1 MDKREME
8 KLMDKYKA
16 EMLEFSRRNNVSG
29 YPESVGGQ
37 MIRDEREESMRDALE
52 NNETFIRDRSNPLPE
67 TVRTEPVNET
77 PIEETVREAVPAQV
91 NLPIEENIP
100 VSSDLP
106 VDVARLLREN
116 CARIAENAT
125 PEQRA
130 RCRDINDYLEAN
142 NESGTLKVETF
153 ASDRAFGVGS
163 ARVMIFLELPS
174 GNVAVFDGITDI
186 DGVSD
191 TVRLPAPPKSI
202 SQSPQTG
209 ENPRLPYSV
218 YSVYVE
224 HPNYVRAVFTNVPV
238 FSGIESVQPVRML
251 AKAAG
256 LQEPEPIV
264 VDESSRNTLR
274 NQEVTYACN
283 TCYS

>member
-1 MDKREME
+1 MDRREME
-8 KLMDKYKA
+8 KLMDRYKA
-16 EMLEFSRRNNVSG
+16 EMLEFSRRNNVKG
-29 YPESVGGQ
+29 YPESVNGQ
-37 MIRDEREESMRDALE
+37 INAPDERERSMQDALD
-52 NNETFIRDRSNPLPE
+52 NNQPFERDRSNPLPIMPE
-67 TVRTEPVNET
+67 ET
-77 PIEETVREAVPAQV
+77 PQLEVQQEETEEQPETIPAQV
-91 NLPIEENIP
+91 TMPVEEEPSVRGEI
-100 VSSDLP
+100 

-116 CARIAENAT
+116 CARISPNAT

-142 NESGTLKVETF
+142 NESGTMKVETF

-174 GNVAVFDGITDI
+174 GNVAVFDGLTDI
-186 DGVSD
+186 DGVTES
-191 TVRLPAPPKSI
+191 VRLPAPPKS
-202 SQSPQTG
+202 QSMSPLTG
-209 ENPRLPYSV
+209 ENPRLPYAV

-224 HPNYVRAVFTNVPV
+224 HPAYVRSVFTNVPV

-264 VDESSRNTLR
+264 VDESNRNTLQD
-274 NQEVTYACN
+274 QE
-283 TCYS
+283 

>member
-16 EMLEFSRRNNVSG
+16 EMLEFSRRNNMSG
-29 YPESVGGQ
+29 YPNAVSNTN
-37 MIRDEREESMRDALE
+37 DARENAMREALE
-52 NNETFIRDRSNPLPE
+52 NDEPFERDRSNPLPDMPQIE
-67 TVRTEPVNET
+67 SAPEEPTV
-77 PIEETVREAVPAQV
+77 IPAQV
-91 NLPIEENIP
+91 QVPVEEMPN
-100 VSSDLP
+100 VSSEVP
-106 VDVARLLREN
+106 IDVARNLREN
-116 CARIAENAT
+116 CARLSANAT
-125 PEQRA
+125 NEQRT
-130 RCRDINDYLEAN
+130 RCRDINDFLEAN

-163 ARVMIFLELPS
+163 ARVMVFLELPS

-191 TVRLPAPPKSI
+191 TIRLPAPPRSL

-224 HPNYVRAVFTNVPV
+224 HPSYVRAVFTNVPV
-238 FSGIESVQPVRML
+238 FSGVESVQPVRML

-256 LQEPEPIV
+256 LQEPEPIA
-264 VDESSRNTLR
+264 VDESSRVNLER
-274 NQEVTYACN
+274 QGN
-283 TCYS
+283 